1 LQNSYII
8 HTLERLTYN
17 CKEDLISIAKTTH
30 TDTYLR
36 FYTQDESN
44 LCFSIYCGC
53 VGCEAHCT

>member
-1 LQNSYII
+1 
-8 HTLERLTYN
+8 LTYN